1 MELLAILLVG
11 ASAFTHATW
20 NLIAKARTPSA
31 AFFLLLTLIGE
42 ILLAIPTLIF
52 YPSET
57 LIMLR
62 RMWWLIALTG
72 AAQSLYYICLAG
84 AYQRSEVSVAYPLA
98 RSVPVVITPIAVYI
112 CGFGPTPTAAALFG
126 MVLIFLGCMS
136 LPQKSFRYLFD
147 RRNYRNRGLPLALA
161 AAVFIAAYSVIDKE
175 GCRQVEESGLIP
187 NIYAVAMFYSLLE
200 NIGIL
205 AFLTP
210 YVLIRRGERKI
221 FFDEIRGGHLWSP
234 FWAAVCCSGGYLL
247 VLCGMQLVT
256 NVSYI
261 VAFRQ
266 LSIPLGALMGILILK
281 ERFTWPKVV
290 GVILIFAGLVLVSV
304 KF

>member
-20 NLIAKARTPSA
+20 TLIAKARAPSA

-42 ILLAIPTLIF
+42 ILLAIPVLIL

-57 LIMLR
+57 VVMIR
-62 RMWWLIALTG
+62 SMWGLLAMTG
-72 AAQSLYYICLAG
+72 AAQALYYICLAG
-84 AYQRSEVSVAYPLA
+84 AYQRAEVSVAYPLA
-98 RSVPVVITPIAVYI
+98 RSVPVMITPLAVYI
-112 CGFGPTPTAAALFG
+112 CQFGPTPTVAALIG
-126 MVLIFLGCMS
+126 MLLIFIGCMI
-136 LPQKSFRYLFD
+136 LPQKSFRNLFD
-147 RRNYRNRGLPLALA
+147 WNNYRNSGLLLALC

-175 GCRQVEESGLIP
+175 GCRRVEESGLIS
-187 NIYAVAMFYSLLE
+187 NIFAVSLFYSLLE

-205 AFLTP
+205 VFLTP
-210 YVLIRRGERKI
+210 YVMLLPGERQK
-221 FFDEIRGGHLWSP
+221 FFNEFRAGGFWSP
-234 FWAAVCCSGGYLL
+234 VLAAVCCSGGYLL
-247 VLCGMQLVT
+247 VLCGMQLVA

-281 ERFTWPKVV
+281 ERFTWPKTA
-290 GVILIFAGLVLVSV
+290 GVLLIFAGLVLVSV